1 MAEVSPP
8 PTARRRAGHL
18 PEVGH
23 DGPPL
28 PEGRVLHLGDR
39 GRAFVRELP
48 GPGHPDAPTLVLLH
62 GWTATSDL
70 NWFTTVEALGRHAR
84 VLAFDHRGHGRG
96 IRTDGPFRLA
106 DCADDVVALAD
117 ELGVERV
124 VPVGYS
130 MGGPVA
136 QLVAHRHHD
145 RVDGLVLCA
154 TSRNF
159 AGSPRGRM
167 FTRGMAAMAQALRF
181 APEGVRL
188 QLTHRLVAHRSDDSP
203 IREWADQQLRQND
216 VRMLAEAG
224 AALGRFTSHEW
235 IGALDVPAA
244 VVLTAR
250 DQVVPPH
257 RQEKLAAA
265 LADATLHE
273 VADGEHSA
281 CVLQPESFRES
292 LVEAVQSVARRASA
306 RRTTVLRSPSPRT
319 GLAGE

>member
-1 MAEVSPP
+1 MTQVHQQ

-18 PEVGH
+18 PEVGL

-28 PEGRVLHLGDR
+28 PPGRVVSLGDR
-39 GRAFVRELP
+39 GAPFVRELA
-48 GPGHPDAPTLVLLH
+48 GPGTPDAPTLVLLH

-70 NWFTTVEALGRHAR
+70 NWFTTIAALGEHAR

-96 IRTDGPFRLA
+96 IRSTEPFRLA

-136 QLVAHRHHD
+136 QLVARRHPD
-145 RVDGLVLCA
+145 RVQGVVLCA

-159 AGSPRGRM
+159 AGSPRGKL
-167 FTRGMAAMAQALRF
+167 FHRGMGAMAQALRLV
-181 APEGVRL
+181 PERLRL
-188 QLTHRLVAHRSDDSP
+188 QLSERLVAHRSDDSP
-203 IREWADQQLRQND
+203 IREWADAQLCQSD

-224 AALGRFTSHEW
+224 AALGRFSSHEW
-235 IGALDVPAA
+235 IGELAVPAA
-244 VVLTAR
+244 VVVTMQ

-257 RQEKLAAA
+257 RQHKLAAA
-265 LADATLHE
+265 LPDATVHE
-273 VADGEHSA
+273 VADGQHSA
-281 CVLQPESFRES
+281 CVLQPDTFRAA
-292 LVEAVQSVARRASA
+292 LVEAVQSVH
-306 RRTTVLRSPSPRT
+306 RRTTTHPT
-319 GLAGE
+319 GA

>member
-1 MAEVSPP
+1 
-8 PTARRRAGHL
+8 RRAGHL
-18 PEVGH
+18 PEVGL

-28 PEGRVLHLGDR
+28 PPGRVVELDGR
-39 GRAFVRELP
+39 GAPFVRELA
-48 GPGHPDAPTLVLLH
+48 GPGTPDAPTLVLLH

-70 NWFTTVEALGRHAR
+70 NWFTTIDALGEHAR

-96 IRTDGPFRLA
+96 IRTAEPFRLA
-106 DCADDVVALAD
+106 DCADDVIALAD
-117 ELGVERV
+117 ELEVERV

-136 QLVAHRHHD
+136 QLVARRHPD

-159 AGSPRGRM
+159 AGSPRGRL
-167 FTRGMAAMAQALRF
+167 FHRGMSAMAQALRF
-181 APEGVRL
+181 VPERL
-188 QLTHRLVAHRSDDSP
+188 RLELSQRLVAYRSDDSP
-203 IREWADQQLRQND
+203 IRDWADAQLREND

-235 IGALDVPAA
+235 IHEIEAPSA
-244 VVLTAR
+244 VVMTMQ

-257 RQEKLAAA
+257 RQQK
-265 LADATLHE
+265 LADALPDATVHE

-281 CVLQPESFRES
+281 CVLQPDSFRS
-292 LVEAVQSVARRASA
+292 ALVEAVQSVQQ
-306 RRTTVLRSPSPRT
+306 RTTTVS
-319 GLAGE
+319 AGA